1 MYGRDQR
8 TLDSPRFRTRPCA
21 LAGAILLATKG
32 LDSGPRGWTA
42 QPWKVSCVCMCFGSP
57 ALKPCKVLSS
67 PIASLSLPPCF
78 SRGRQRL
85 CDWQYRSH
93 FLHLPDPISW
103 NVKGTNKIYIQE
115 SPGSRATCH
124 TKKILHYVEKGAPW
138 VRAITSPFRKAATA
152 VDLDSVKRTTADDR
166 HLGNLNA
173 WTTSQVPP
181 LATPIPALQKSSGS
195 VPRWDEFAVRY
206 YAVVV
211 VDRRTGTPHMH
222 IASKGCR
229 PPYHRMCMSPSIS

>member
-1 MYGRDQR
+1 MAQE
-8 TLDSPRFRTRPCA
+8 
-21 LAGAILLATKG
+21 AGL
-32 LDSGPRGWTA
+32 TA
-42 QPWKVSCVCMCFGSP
+42 WLSKVSCVCFGSP

-103 NVKGTNKIYIQE
+103 IVKGTNKIYIQK
-115 SPGSRATCH
+115 SLGSRATCH
-124 TKKILHYVEKGAPW
+124 TKRNTTVYRKGGALGACYNQP
-138 VRAITSPFRKAATA
+138 VPEGRYCGRSRFR
-152 VDLDSVKRTTADDR
+152 LENNRDDR

-181 LATPIPALQKSSGS
+181 PLATPKSQPSRRHQVLYLLGCVRSAL
-195 VPRWDEFAVRY
+195 
-206 YAVVV
+206 V
-211 VDRRTGTPHMH
+211 VDRRTGTPQMH

-229 PPYHRMCMSPSIS
+229 PPYYRMCMSPPIS